1 MTSTN
6 ISARPA
12 AAVGERSRP
21 ARPAVRRRNSRA
33 GAVVAAAG
41 AASVIYLVASGAG
54 VPFELTDPGKTQPM
68 HLALVTIAGVA
79 GFFAL
84 AGWAALALLERYSRR
99 ASRIWSILAGTV
111 LLLSCV
117 PIGVEHATPATKI
130 TLALIHT
137 TVAATLV
144 PMLRRARTQ
153 QLTRSAGR

>member
-1 MTSTN
+1 MTTTN
-6 ISARPA
+6 TSARPA
-12 AAVGERSRP
+12 PAVGACTRP

-33 GAVVAAAG
+33 SAAAAAAG

-68 HLALVTIAGVA
+68 HLTLVTIAGVA

-99 ASRIWSILAGTV
+99 AGRIWSMLAGTV
-111 LLLSCV
+111 LLLSYV

-130 TLALIHT
+130 MLALMHT
-137 TVAATLV
+137 TVAATLFLMV
-144 PMLRRARTQ
+144 RRTHPQ
-153 QLTRSAGR
+153 N